1 MTEAETIDTH
11 IYKQRRCSE
20 CGCNTL
26 IETVQYD
33 KSANI
38 KYRFT
43 RHFCVDCDDEVETEW
58 VDMKSWKHDEYKNT
72 NSALIS
78 KLNRRLE
85 NARANIK
92 RMSDYIDSRL
102 TTL

>member
-1 MTEAETIDTH
+1 MTEADRKDTH

-26 IETVQYD
+26 IESVEYD
-33 KSANI
+33 AEANI

-43 RHFCVDCDDEVETEW
+43 RRFCVDCDDEVQTEL
-58 VDMKSWKHDEYKNT
+58 VDMKSWKNDEYKNT

-78 KLNRRLE
+78 KLKRRLE
-85 NARANIK
+85 KARASIK
-92 RMSDYIDSRL
+92 RMSDYIDNKL
-102 TTL
+102 LQ